1 MTDEAPRDAVPRA
14 VQACHELLAWLIH
27 LAPTL
32 QRGSQSRRSSVAIL
46 LGSFGL
52 LERLAG
58 VPTLERG
65 NENPRT

>member
-32 QRGSQSRRSSVAIL
+32 QRGSQSRRSSVLVL
-46 LGSFGL
+46 LS
-52 LERLAG
+52 
-58 VPTLERG
+58 
-65 NENPRT
+65 